1 MISPLEIA
9 ANGVNTLSILLAG
22 LNSVHTWW
30 TGILGCVLF
39 GWLFFGNQLYA
50 DVTLQAFFVVTSAI
64 GWWTWRGGERGPAPV
79 VRHAGRGELVSGS
92 AVALVAA
99 AGYGWVLHRF
109 TDAYAPLADS
119 VVLCFSVLAQLLL
132 MRRRY
137 ESWWMWLLVNS
148 VAMPLYLS
156 RGLRLTA
163 LLYLAYWINAVVAL
177 IRWRTWVRVG

>member
-1 MISPLEIA
+1 MISPLEVA

-30 TGILGCVLF
+30 TGMLGCLLF

-50 DVTLQAFFVVTSAI
+50 DVTLQGFFVVTSAI
-64 GWWTWRGGERGPAPV
+64 GWWTWQGGERRAAPE
-79 VRHAGRGELVSGS
+79 VRHAGHRELVVGS
-92 AVALVAA
+92 AIALMAA
-99 AGYGWVLHRF
+99 AGYAWVLHRF

-148 VAMPLYLS
+148 VAVPLYLS

-163 LLYLAYWINAVVAL
+163 LLYLAYWLNAAVAL
-177 IRWRTWVRVG
+177 IRWRRWVRVD